1 MKTTRTAQSG
11 FTLIEVMIVVVII
24 GLLAA
29 VGYPAYTDQL
39 AKGKRAEGKAKLAQ
53 ALQKLERSYTDNN
66 VYTTDLGPLFG
77 LAANA
82 VVYSGSNNEA
92 TSAYRITAAAGSTGS
107 INTSVAV
114 TATVNGGFTD
124 ATCGNYTI
132 TNTGVKSI
140 TGSGT
145 VAQCW

>member
-1 MKTTRTAQSG
+1 MKTTRNSQSG
-11 FTLIEVMIVVVII
+11 FTLIELMIVVVII

-39 AKGKRAEGKAKLAQ
+39 AKGKRTEAKAKLAQ
-53 ALQKLERSYTDNN
+53 ALQKLERFYTDNN
-66 VYTTDLGPLFG
+66 AYTTDLGPLFG
-77 LAANA
+77 LAAA
-82 VVYSGSNNEA
+82 AAVYSGANNEA
-92 TSAYRITAAAGSTGS
+92 TSAYVITAAAGSTGS
-107 INTSVAV
+107 ITTSVSV
-114 TATVNGGFTD
+114 RATVNGGFVD

-140 TGSGT
+140 SGSGT